1 MKRQHLPTQLPP
13 SAPSLK
19 QQKIQSVN
27 FSEEDWK
34 IFQEAIVQFGS
45 IQREIYQDFILWD
58 LYVEEIPAQNR
69 QLLWDLIQGK
79 LDPSQIYPCNIFTA
93 YIYCSAISLGLESI
107 NHPTHVYWSQKA
119 YELILMM
126 MSGGGIE
133 QLDHENQKLIIID
146 HLIKEIYYYIR
157 RANFWKAKFL
167 YSQATLISYLTD
179 KTKLIANSPEKP
191 AVNTDLPAFINLH
204 LGTLKIWTMKNIPE
218 KIVTLK
224 TLLLMPDIERVQT
237 GTSVITGLLL
247 SCESEEVYNSLMKAA
262 NPVPLEPLYAD
273 KVWEFLTT
281 IWRVNK
287 ISEATADKQLVFY
300 LSMALLKIRS
310 YETLPNSKE
319 YLIQALQRLSNI
331 HDCDS
336 SMSWYC
342 GIGISL
348 SILCGES
355 QLLFSFQ
362 KEYQRLYGKYS
373 ILWEEKYQ
381 LTEKI
386 LALSL
391 EPQPTML
398 DEDNFLQD
406 LVKYEL

>member
-1 MKRQHLPTQLPP
+1 MKRPPTQPGVAQTSP
-13 SAPSLK
+13 K

-34 IFQEAIVQFGS
+34 IFQEAIVNFAS
-45 IQREIYQDFILWD
+45 IQRELFQDFILWD
-58 LYVEEIPAQNR
+58 LYVEEIPSKNR

-107 NHPTHVYWSQKA
+107 NHPTHGYWSQKA
-119 YELILMM
+119 YELILML

-146 HLIKEIYYYIR
+146 HLVKEIYYYIR
-157 RANFWKAKFL
+157 RANFWRAKFL

-179 KTKLIANSPEKP
+179 KTKLIQHTPETSIQNK
-191 AVNTDLPAFINLH
+191 DLPAFINLH

-224 TLLLMPDIERVQT
+224 SLLSDIERVQT

-262 NPVPLEPLYAD
+262 TPIPLEASYAD
-273 KVWEFLTT
+273 IVWEYLTT
-281 IWRVNK
+281 IWRVHK

-300 LSMALLKIRS
+300 LSLALLKIRS
-310 YETLPNSKE
+310 NETLPNSKE
-319 YLIQALQRLSNI
+319 FLIKALQQLYHI
-331 HDCDS
+331 HVCDS
-336 SMSWYC
+336 STSWYC
-342 GIGISL
+342 GIGLSL

-355 QLLFSFQ
+355 QLMFSFQ

-373 ILWEEKYQ
+373 IPWEEKYQ
-381 LTEKI
+381 LTDKI
-386 LALSL
+386 LAISL
-391 EPQPTML
+391 EPQPPCIL
-398 DEDNFLQD
+398 DEDNFLEQV
-406 LVKYEL
+406 VKYEP

>member
-1 MKRQHLPTQLPP
+1 
-13 SAPSLK
+13 
-19 QQKIQSVN
+19 
-27 FSEEDWK
+27 
-34 IFQEAIVQFGS
+34 
-45 IQREIYQDFILWD
+45 
-58 LYVEEIPAQNR
+58 
-69 QLLWDLIQGK
+69 
-79 LDPSQIYPCNIFTA
+79 
-93 YIYCSAISLGLESI
+93 
-107 NHPTHVYWSQKA
+107 
-119 YELILMM
+119 
-126 MSGGGIE
+126 
-133 QLDHENQKLIIID
+133 
-146 HLIKEIYYYIR
+146 
-157 RANFWKAKFL
+157 
-167 YSQATLISYLTD
+167 
-179 KTKLIANSPEKP
+179 
-191 AVNTDLPAFINLH
+191 
-204 LGTLKIWTMKNIPE
+204 
-218 KIVTLK
+218 
-224 TLLLMPDIERVQT
+224 
-237 GTSVITGLLL
+237 
-247 SCESEEVYNSLMKAA
+247 MKAA
-262 NPVPLEPLYAD
+262 NPVPLDLSYAD
-273 KVWEFLTT
+273 TVWEFLTT

-381 LTEKI
+381 LSEKI